1 MKGEQKRDGNVPE
14 GITCEERFEGTED
27 KNSKENKDSGRQD
40 RCVKFFRG
48 FLRVPAQTPSMVEA
62 KAGGEERNSRDE
74 EDAVDIGHL
83 NIYKLGCV
91 G

>member
-1 MKGEQKRDGNVPE
+1 MKGEHEGDGNIPE

-27 KNSKENKDSGRQD
+27 KNSKENKDPGRQD
-40 RCVKFFRG
+40 RSFKFFRR
-48 FLRVPAQTPSMVEA
+48 FFRVPAQTPSMVEA
-62 KAGGEERNSRDE
+62 KAGGEERNGRDE

-83 NIYKLGCV
+83 KIYKLGCV